1 MTTFRA
7 QRTDGQGWVEG
18 NLYTPDKLLS
28 GVWISPTCDYCDFY
42 PGFEDGDNLEDFKD
56 KGIVIG
62 RFHQVD
68 PSTLQIKTT
77 KGEFKPIN
85 EVEIL

>member
-28 GVWISPTCDYCDFY
+28 GVWISPTCD
-42 PGFEDGDNLEDFKD
+42 
-56 KGIVIG
+56 IVI
-62 RFHQVD
+62 FIPD
-68 PSTLQIKTT
+68 LKTV
-77 KGEFKPIN
+77 I
-85 EVEIL
+85 I